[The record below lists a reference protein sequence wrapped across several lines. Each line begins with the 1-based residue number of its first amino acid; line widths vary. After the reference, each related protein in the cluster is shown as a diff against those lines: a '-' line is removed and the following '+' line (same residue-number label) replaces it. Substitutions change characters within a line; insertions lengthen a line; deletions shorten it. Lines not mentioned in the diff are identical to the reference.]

1 MKICLTCA
9 AGGHLNQLLNIIDAF
24 RGHDIFFITTKSET
38 TIELDKIA
46 KTYYTKDS
54 PKPLKLVNMG
64 FIRLTFVF
72 YTLFISW
79 PCFKI
84 LIREKPDVI
93 VSTGGSPTI
102 CLCFLSKLMGIKIVY
117 IESLAR
123 IDDLSVTGKY
133 VYKIADLFL
142 VQWEQLSKKYG
153 KAKYWGRV
161 I

>member
-9 AGGHLNQLLNIIDAF
+9 AGGHLNQLMNIIDAF
-24 RGHDIFFITTKSET
+24 EGHDIFFITTKSET
-38 TIELDKIA
+38 TMELGKIA

-54 PKPLKLVNMG
+54 PRPLRLGNLE
-64 FIRLTFVF
+64 FLRLTFTF

-79 PCFKI
+79 PCFTI

-102 CLCFLSKLMGIKIVY
+102 CLCCLSKLMGTKIVY

-142 VQWEQLSKKYG
+142 VQWESLLEKYH

-161 I
+161 L